1 MQGKTNHKVLN
12 AYKKGKLRITDRVIE
27 GAPDYLNF
35 NEHIF
40 RTYIVSMSANG
51 DEIFYTTTFGL
62 KFKTTGNTRPIGS
75 YLGFRICTSDGTAE
89 LVTENYQIS
98 HAAIQRRRKRR
109 KKNKILMLGGEN
121 VNNYQDFLR

>member
-1 MQGKTNHKVLN
+1 MN

-98 HAAIQRRRKRR
+98 HAAIQHHWRNPRGVA
-109 KKNKILMLGGEN
+109 KKTETTEE
-121 VNNYQDFLR
+121 